1 MITILIVEDSKSI
14 RETVAIIFR
23 ELKVKVIEADNGN
36 QAVQYLAVEKP
47 NLVITDII
55 MPEMNGYEL
64 CRWMRKNPQTQDI
77 PVLICSSKSEEFDR
91 HWGMKQGADE
101 YLTKPFKS
109 AELISKV
116 KVLLQRKR

>member
-1 MITILIVEDSKSI
+1 MVRILIVEDSKSI
-14 RETVAIIFR
+14 REAIAKILR
-23 ELKVKVIEADNGN
+23 ELNIKVIEADNGN
-36 QAVQYLAVEKP
+36 QAVKYLEGEKP

-64 CRWMRKNPQTQDI
+64 CRWMRNNPKTQEI
-77 PVLICSSKSEEFDR
+77 PILMCSSKSEEFDR

-109 AELISKV
+109 AELLSKI
-116 KVLLQRKR
+116 KVLLQGKR